1 MDLSI
6 SERKKKKKKNQFQR
20 RKILYKCKFLDLT
33 LQGTRFNYV
42 FLLSKTFFFLKCV
55 MLEQWASNDN
65 IAFWI
70 LSLKI
75 YWINEYIYMKY
86 TLGLVI
92 LKNKIKQRSLSIS
105 LRLKTLSCL
114 VSFFRTCA
122 TSTQTRWEQLMV
134 DQTLISR

>member
-1 MDLSI
+1 
-6 SERKKKKKKNQFQR
+6 
-20 RKILYKCKFLDLT
+20 
-33 LQGTRFNYV
+33 
-42 FLLSKTFFFLKCV
+42 

-65 IAFWI
+65 IAFGI
-70 LSLKI
+70 LSLKFI
-75 YWINEYIYMKY
+75 GSMNIYMKY

-92 LKNKIKQRSLSIS
+92 LKNKIKQHSLSIS